1 MKDSQAVKILR
12 TFSKKEM
19 KSFEKYLSSPYFNT
33 SEATLKLFIVIKDFY
48 PEFIGPHFT
57 KEKLF
62 ARVYG
67 KRKYSK
73 DLMNKLA
80 SNLIKLSL
88 GFIAINNNTLEQY
101 NLLRGLRQKKLYN
114 LFRSVFMKIS
124 KELEREN
131 VNEGDTIYQM
141 LINMENSN
149 FNLDIDNYSDLEI
162 SNMRFFELNTL
173 HFIDRL
179 AAYYIEKTNVAI
191 TSEEENKKIIHLLN
205 DSINYENLFEK
216 IAGSDLYHKKRLSH
230 ILSMILLRKTRN
242 EMLYNELKASLFDTP
257 LTDFSIINLGYI
269 YLLDFITYKIK
280 EGDESYFRERHQIYK
295 KIEQDYF
302 APGQVKIIF
311 TFFRN
316 FILSGI
322 NCRDFE
328 WARYVL
334 EKYIND
340 IEGKGNTGIK
350 SYFEALISYH
360 AGDFE
365 GALTYINR
373 FDLKKIV
380 MDKFNVSFDIRFL
393 RFKIYYEMDY
403 IEEALS
409 MIDSFEHFLKKDRRI
424 NKNVKPSYIG
434 FTKYYKKLLQFKI
447 KENYTSAG
455 IIRDKIMK
463 DKVHEM
469 KWLMKK
475 AEELSGIK

>member
-1 MKDSQAVKILR
+1 MKDFQAVKILR

-33 SEATLKLFIVIKDFY
+33 SEATLKLFKVINKFY
-48 PEFIGPHFT
+48 PDFSGTGFT

-62 ARVYG
+62 AGVYG

-80 SNLIKLSL
+80 SNLIRLSL

-101 NLLRGLRQKKLYN
+101 NLLRGLRQKKLDS
-114 LFRSVFMKIS
+114 LFRSVYLKIS

-131 VNEGDTIYQM
+131 VNEGDIIYQV
-141 LINMENSN
+141 LINLENSN
-149 FNLDIDNYSDLEI
+149 FNLDTDNYSGFEI
-162 SNMRFFELNTL
+162 SNIRYLELSTLYFFEK
-173 HFIDRL
+173 L
-179 AAYYIEKTNVAI
+179 AANYIEKTNVAI
-191 TSEEENKKIIHLLN
+191 TPEEDSKKIIHLLN
-205 DSINYENLFEK
+205 NNINFENLFEK
-216 IAGSDLYHKKRLSH
+216 ISESGLHFNKRLSH
-230 ILSMILLRKTRN
+230 MLSMILLRKTRN
-242 EMLYNELKASLFDTP
+242 DRLYNEIKASLFDKP
-257 LTDFSIINLGYI
+257 LMDFSVINLGYI
-269 YLLDFITYKIK
+269 YLLDYITYKIRNG
-280 EGDESYFRERHQIYK
+280 EESFFMERHLIYK

-302 APGQVKIIF
+302 APGNMKIIY

-328 WARYVL
+328 WTRYIL
-334 EKYIND
+334 DKYIND

-350 SYFEALISYH
+350 SYFEALISFH

-365 GALTYINR
+365 GALTFINR

-380 MDKFNVSFDIRFL
+380 MDKFNLFFDIRFL
-393 RFKIYYEMDY
+393 RFKIYYELDY
-403 IEEALS
+403 IEEALL

-434 FTKYYKKLLQFKI
+434 FTKYYKKLLKCKI
-447 KENYTSAG
+447 KEEYSHAG
-455 IIRDKIMK
+455 IIMNKIAK
-463 DKVHEM
+463 EKVHEM

-475 AEELSGIK
+475 AEEISGM